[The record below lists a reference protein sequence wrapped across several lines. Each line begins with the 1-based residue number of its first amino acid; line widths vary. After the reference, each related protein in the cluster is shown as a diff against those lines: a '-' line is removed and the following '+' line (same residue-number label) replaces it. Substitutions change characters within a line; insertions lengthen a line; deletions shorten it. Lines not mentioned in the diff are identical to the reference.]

1 MDTNS
6 LLLILPAVAAS
17 AFFSGMEIAFVSA
30 NKLKI
35 ELSKKQGDLSGK
47 FYSRFMKVPGK
58 FITSM
63 LLGNN
68 IALVVYGIAMGA
80 LLTELLSGFITS
92 AGVLLIVQTILST
105 GIILIFAEF
114 LPKTLFSKN
123 PNGALKLFSAPVVL
137 YYYLMYPVVH
147 IVSAISNLILKYVM
161 RVSTNSAKIRFGMVD
176 LDHLVKEATSSS
188 DDADELDAEV
198 QIFQN
203 ALDFSNVKTR
213 ECMIPRTEIVAF
225 EVHDSVEDLHQKF
238 IETGYSKII
247 IYRDNIDN
255 AIGYV
260 HSSEMFKK
268 PDSIK
273 SVTLPVSV
281 VPESMPAN
289 ELLEMLI
296 SKKRSIAI
304 VLDEF
309 GGTAGLV
316 TIEDVIEEIFGDI
329 EDEHDTDEL
338 TELKISETS
347 FRFSGRLEVDYLN
360 ENYNLHIP
368 ESEDYETLAGF
379 IISQCESIPEEH
391 EIIETDEFEIK
402 ILKSE
407 AMRIDE
413 VKLKV
418 KTS

>member
-6 LLLILPAVAAS
+6 LLLIIPAIAAS

-47 FYSRFMKVPGK
+47 LYSKFMKTPGR

-68 IALVVYGIAMGA
+68 IALVVYGIAMGV
-80 LLTELLSGFITS
+80 LLTDLLSDQITS
-92 AGVLLIVQTILST
+92 AGLMLVVQTVLST

-137 YYYLMYPVVH
+137 YYYLMYPVVFV
-147 IVSAISNLILKYVM
+147 VSSISNFILKYIM
-161 RVSTNSAKIRFGMVD
+161 RVTTDSAKIRFGMVD

-188 DDADELDAEV
+188 DDSHDLDTEV

-225 EVHDSVEDLHQKF
+225 EVNDSVRDLHQKF

-247 IYRDNIDN
+247 IYRESIDN

-260 HSSEMFKK
+260 HSSEMFKN
-268 PDSIK
+268 PESIK

-338 TELKISETS
+338 TEQKVNENS

-360 ENYNLHIP
+360 ENYNLEIP
-368 ESEDYETLAGF
+368 ESEDYETLAGY

-391 EIIETDEFEIK
+391 EVIDNERFEIK
-402 ILKSE
+402 IIKSE

-413 VKLKV
+413 VLLKV

>member
-1 MDTNS
+1 MESNS
-6 LLLILPAVAAS
+6 LLLILLAVTSS

-35 ELSKKQGDLSGK
+35 ELSKKQGDISGK
-47 FYSRFMKVPGK
+47 FYSKFMKTPGK

-68 IALVVYGIAMGA
+68 IALVIYGISMGT
-80 LLTELLSGFITS
+80 LLTNLLESYISASGP
-92 AGVLLIVQTILST
+92 LLFVQTVIST
-105 GIILIFAEF
+105 GIILVLAEF

-137 YYYLMYPVVH
+137 YYYLIYPVVH
-147 IVSAISNLILKYVM
+147 VVTAISNFILRYIMQVK
-161 RVSTNSAKIRFGMVD
+161 TDPDKIRFGMVD

-188 DDADELDAEV
+188 DDVNDLDAEV

-225 EVHDSVEDLHQKF
+225 EVNDKVEDLLQKF

-247 IYRDNIDN
+247 IYRDSIDN

-260 HSSEMFKK
+260 HSSEMFKN
-268 PDSIK
+268 PESIK

-338 TELKISETS
+338 TEQQISENT
-347 FRFSGRLEVDYLN
+347 FRLSGRLEVDYLN
-360 ENYNLHIP
+360 ENYYLEIP

-379 IISQCESIPEEH
+379 IISKCESIPEEH
-391 EIIETDEFEIK
+391 EIVETDKFEIK

-413 VKLKV
+413 VQLKV

>member
-114 LPKTLFSKN
+114 LPKSLFSKN

>member
-6 LLLILPAVAAS
+6 VLLILPAIAAS

-30 NKLKI
+30 NKLKV

-47 FYSRFMKVPGK
+47 FYSKFMKVPGK

-92 AGVLLIVQTILST
+92 AGILLIVQTILST

-114 LPKTLFSKN
+114 LPKSVFSKN
-123 PNGALKLFSAPVVL
+123 PNGALKLFSFPVVM

-147 IVSAISNLILKYVM
+147 VVSAISNLILKYVM
-161 RVSTNSAKIRFGMVD
+161 RVTTNSAKIRFGMVD

-188 DDADELDAEV
+188 DDSDELDAEV

-225 EVHDSVEDLHQKF
+225 EVHDSVADLHQKF

>member
-1 MDTNS
+1 MESNT
-6 LLLILPAVAAS
+6 LLLILLAITSS

-35 ELSKKQGDLSGK
+35 ELSKKQGDISGR
-47 FYSRFMKVPGK
+47 FYSKFMKVPGK

-68 IALVVYGIAMGA
+68 IALVIYGIAMGT
-80 LLTELLSGFITS
+80 LLTNLLSGFITS
-92 AGVLLIVQTILST
+92 AGPLLFIQTVIST
-105 GIILIFAEF
+105 GIILVFAEF

-137 YYYLMYPVVH
+137 YYYLIFPVVL
-147 IVSAISNLILKYVM
+147 VVTAISNFILRYIMQVKPG
-161 RVSTNSAKIRFGMVD
+161 TGKIRFGMVD

-188 DDADELDAEV
+188 DDVNDLDAEV

-225 EVHDSVEDLHQKF
+225 EVNDSVDDLHQKF

-247 IYRDNIDN
+247 IYRDSIDN

-260 HSSEMFKK
+260 HSSEMFKN
-268 PDSIK
+268 PESIK

-338 TELKISETS
+338 VEQQISEGTY
-347 FRFSGRLEVDYLN
+347 RFSGRLEVDYLN
-360 ENYNLHIP
+360 ENYYLEIP

-379 IISQCESIPEEH
+379 IISKCESIPEEH
-391 EIIETDEFEIK
+391 EIVETEQFEIK

-413 VKLKV
+413 VQLKV